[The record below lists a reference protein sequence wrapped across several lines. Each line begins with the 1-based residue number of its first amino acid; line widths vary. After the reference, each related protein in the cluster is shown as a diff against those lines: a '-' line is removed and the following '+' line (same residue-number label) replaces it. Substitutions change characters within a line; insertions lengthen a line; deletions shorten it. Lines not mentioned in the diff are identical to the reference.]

1 MDIMNEIEFNIPK
14 HASDF
19 IDAQEKLIKRF
30 KITPTLWKR
39 YVDPIIE
46 GAKLCER
53 ERLTLKDKENK
64 NA

>member
-1 MDIMNEIEFNIPK
+1 MEIEFNIPK

-19 IDAQEKLIKRF
+19 IDAQENLIKRF

-46 GAKLCER
+46 GAKAGER
-53 ERLTLKDKENK
+53 KRLALLDKEK
-64 NA
+64 NG